1 MLDVIF
7 VCYGN
12 ICRSPSAE
20 IIFKD
25 ILRKEGCEKLVRVTS
40 RGTSDCVAG
49 AHLYREAKEEL
60 ERRGLGQYGDDHR
73 ARMITMREIQRSD
86 FILIMDEYNYIDMQ
100 EITGGKY
107 MDKVI
112 KLRRFS
118 KNFDGVNEDIK
129 DPWYT
134 RNFPRAF
141 DEIEAGC
148 KGFFEAIKPL
158 LHKSK

>member
-20 IIFKD
+20 IIFRD
-25 ILRKEGCEKLVRVTS
+25 ILRKNGCGNLVRVSS
-40 RGTSDCVAG
+40 RATSDCVAG
-49 AHLYREAKEEL
+49 AHLYREAKKEL
-60 ERRGLGQYGDDHR
+60 ARRGLGQYGENHK
-73 ARMITMREIQRSD
+73 ARKITMHEIQRSD
-86 FILIMDEYNYIDMQ
+86 FILIMDQYNWYGMQ

-118 KNFDGVNEDIK
+118 KDFDGVTEDID

-134 RNFPRAF
+134 REFDRAF

-148 KGFFEAIKPL
+148 KGFFETVKPL
-158 LHKSK
+158 IYSK